1 MTQKTTQPALDSNTP
16 AKTAAETGPTDSA
29 STGTATA
36 KGATTTAG
44 KTASVK
50 PAKNQPLAEQVKASA
65 VAGDDLT
72 SQDNDAGVG
81 VGAGTDADAN
91 GDGDTESGTDNGV
104 LDGDGD
110 GDTDQAEVD
119 GAGVSAHATI
129 AADADADAN
138 IGRTR
143 APVGKSTGKT
153 ADLKGELS
161 PEIVELVT
169 ELRDTVKQLA
179 PNRHTP
185 KTLKRALSNVAAILQ
200 DIDSLYQ
207 QAE

>member
-16 AKTAAETGPTDSA
+16 AKAAVETGPTDSA

-36 KGATTTAG
+36 KGVTTTAG
-44 KTASVK
+44 KTVSVK
-50 PAKNQPLAEQVKASA
+50 PAKNQPSAEQVKASA
-65 VAGDDLT
+65 LAGDDGIGH
-72 SQDNDAGVG
+72 DNGVG
-81 VGAGTDADAN
+81 GDTGTDADAN
-91 GDGDTESGTDNGV
+91 GDGDTESGTDTGV
-104 LDGDGD
+104 LDGDVD
-110 GDTDQAEVD
+110 GDTDQAGVD
-119 GAGVSAHATI
+119 GASVSALATV
-129 AADADADAN
+129 AADADAETN

-153 ADLKGELS
+153 ADTKGELS

-185 KTLKRALSNVAAILQ
+185 KTLKRALSNVSAILH
-200 DIDSLYQ
+200 DIDTLYQ
-207 QAE
+207 QSE

>member
-16 AKTAAETGPTDSA
+16 AKTAAETGTTDSA
-29 STGTATA
+29 STGAATA
-36 KGATTTAG
+36 KGAATTAG
-44 KTASVK
+44 KTVSVK
-50 PAKNQPLAEQVKASA
+50 PAKNQPLTEQVKASA
-65 VAGDDLT
+65 LAGDDATGLSNGT
-72 SQDNDAGVG
+72 GGDT
-81 VGAGTDADAN
+81 GTDADAN
-91 GDGDTESGTDNGV
+91 GNGDNESGTDTGV
-104 LDGDGD
+104 LNGD
-110 GDTDQAEVD
+110 GDTDQAGVD

-129 AADADADAN
+129 AADADAAAN

-153 ADLKGELS
+153 ADIKGELS

>member
-1 MTQKTTQPALDSNTP
+1 MTQKTTQPALDNNTP
-16 AKTAAETGPTDSA
+16 AKTAAETSPTDNA
-29 STGTATA
+29 STGTTTA
-36 KGATTTAG
+36 KGAATTTG
-44 KTASVK
+44 KTGSVK
-50 PAKNQPLAEQVKASA
+50 PAKNQPSPEQVKASA
-65 VAGDDLT
+65 LAGDD
-72 SQDNDAGVG
+72 SAGG
-81 VGAGTDADAN
+81 DTGTDADAN
-91 GDGDTESGTDNGV
+91 GDGDTGSGTDNGV
-104 LDGDGD
+104 LDD
-110 GDTDQAEVD
+110 DTDQAGVN
-119 GAGVSAHATI
+119 GADVSVHATI
-129 AADADADAN
+129 AADADADTN

-143 APVGKSTGKT
+143 TPVGKSTGKT
-153 ADLKGELS
+153 TDTKGELS

>member
-16 AKTAAETGPTDSA
+16 AKAAAETGPTDSA
-29 STGTATA
+29 TTGTATA
-36 KGATTTAG
+36 KGAATTAG

-50 PAKNQPLAEQVKASA
+50 PVKNQPSPEQVKASA
-65 VAGDDLT
+65 LAGDDGIGH
-72 SQDNDAGVG
+72 DNGVG
-81 VGAGTDADAN
+81 GGTGTDADAN
-91 GDGDTESGTDNGV
+91 GNGDTESGTDKGV
-104 LDGDGD
+104 LDGD
-110 GDTDQAEVD
+110 GDTDQAGVD
-119 GAGVSAHATI
+119 GAGVSAPATI
-129 AADADADAN
+129 ATDATAGTN
-138 IGRTR
+138 IGHTRTP
-143 APVGKSTGKT
+143 AGKSTGKA
-153 ADLKGELS
+153 ADTKGELS

-207 QAE
+207 QTE